1 MPSVTNFI
9 TDYRW
14 ENTLIVLF
22 CLIDEACLIL
32 YDSRNLPR
40 ERGPEPTFADSE
52 VITLAVWLETYHEG
66 HEERAWADLEQ
77 HYRHLFPDL
86 IDRSRF
92 NRRRRDL
99 ADAMEEIRRFWNREL
114 GVEDDDI
121 RTIDSLPIHLCAYVR
136 GSRCRSI
143 PITEPVELE
152 RYFGVVPSKKAKFFG
167 LRLHFTTLL
176 NALVDRWLLAP
187 ASIHDLK
194 PMPSLLEDYEDI
206 LVIGDKAY
214 NDADLEERL
223 RRQRNVDL
231 RPIRRVNQ
239 KHQWSPAMKAALS
252 KARHWAENAGSIL
265 TTVYNIEHLGSRSWS
280 GHIARVTTKLLAFT
294 MAFVLTAVLPTVFG
308 N

>member
-99 ADAMEEIRRFWNREL
+99 ADAMEEIRRF
-114 GVEDDDI
+114 
-121 RTIDSLPIHLCAYVR
+121 
-136 GSRCRSI
+136 
-143 PITEPVELE
+143 
-152 RYFGVVPSKKAKFFG
+152 
-167 LRLHFTTLL
+167 
-176 NALVDRWLLAP
+176 
-187 ASIHDLK
+187 
-194 PMPSLLEDYEDI
+194 
-206 LVIGDKAY
+206 
-214 NDADLEERL
+214 
-223 RRQRNVDL
+223 
-231 RPIRRVNQ
+231 
-239 KHQWSPAMKAALS
+239 
-252 KARHWAENAGSIL
+252 
-265 TTVYNIEHLGSRSWS
+265 
-280 GHIARVTTKLLAFT
+280 
-294 MAFVLTAVLPTVFG
+294 
-308 N
+308 